1 MDLVAKVESA
11 KLLQPGDLF
20 DDVEVVDVESDELAH
35 ARIAEQLAE
44 LVLSVPAASN
54 IALYGPWGSGKSGIG
69 NLLREAVMRQKGAK
83 FARFDAYKYAETPLR
98 RNFISAVATQ
108 LGVADSKYH
117 ADLYAG
123 RTRTE
128 IGIPASK
135 IVRIVAVFTL
145 LLAGLSI
152 VIAGILAIIAA
163 LQNAPFG
170 ESFAKLAAQTAT
182 AALVPA
188 ALLSALI
195 TLSNK
200 SLQVDRSLGKPD
212 SDEQF
217 ESIFTDL
224 VSSSKARRL
233 VIFVDELD
241 RCSADDVV
249 ATLDAIRTFL
259 GVDKCVFV
267 IAADQQVLEE
277 SLTRAAKQETPANGV
292 NPYYSTGSAYL
303 DKVFQYQISLPPLL
317 SQRVTKFAADLV
329 STRKGLWSEI
339 RSEYVVS
346 VLVPTHVTSPRRVKH
361 LLNAFALSYRLAQ
374 DRHRQ
379 GLLSED
385 PRNNAASLA
394 KLVCLR
400 VEFPIFARD
409 LEIDARL
416 PQIVLNLMAAP
427 DESAIDESWSAQAI
441 ERARAYAVC
450 GEVPTTLLADGSDEE
465 GAALRRTAARSN
477 EQLLDYLRR
486 TKHVFG
492 PTRDL
497 VFMHSSGAAF
507 GLDGQLALSLENA
520 AENADVTGATEQLRG
535 ATVST
540 LRGAVDLL
548 AHLMRTSVGLG
559 AANAAHTLLSLYASD
574 STLPVDAIADG
585 ASESISVL
593 FEEHREILNADTIEA
608 GWNLAARGSSDGA
621 HQLRE
626 AILHKAEVVA
636 DVDAT
641 FILRNPLPA
650 LVSNRESL
658 SRLASKAI
666 VRDGGES
673 SVRAVGDLSDEML
686 LDLLRVIRPGLAED
700 LNSAF
705 RAYTEATAA
714 SAVSQSTPG
723 AATAAATADS
733 ASDVEVLAF
742 NPQSVV
748 DALVALVRERITN
761 AELRHE
767 LVMLL
772 LAIDRQSGRDAV
784 EGLLNEISPVTD
796 GQVIYALLDGCRR
809 REVRLWPRWFNA
821 IDPAEVDSTHATA
834 IQMLGERLC
843 ARISETNA
851 PTVTSVESAV
861 AALKALAACLPGEE
875 NPDVTEVVARI
886 LTPPVTDQEAAEERI
901 FLMQRVAPLVDA
913 DLLDRSELC
922 KVLLPGLHQCFS
934 AEFVAV
940 VEKDSFLG
948 RYMLHEATK
957 IIRYGAPKCEDG
969 EEQIR
974 QILRGVKESSWCD
987 EPFKTELLL
996 AVIAASGSNDLATEE
1011 VPDLAH
1017 IETLVDGL
1025 GSSAFA
1031 AVEMW
1036 LPIARPGYEDLATL
1050 ISRLRAHGP
1059 VKNSLS
1065 DAVAELRREWSDD
1078 QLATFVRAQIVD
1090 PDTERLS
1097 EADILLLGLRDIGGG
1112 TLADILI
1119 ERFAA
1124 CRNNIQRR
1132 ALIELWSRAQISDD
1146 AARRRLIQTVVVGL
1160 LQPADGNRA
1169 VGQTEIALDALS
1181 RFGKPL
1187 PYGTKAIL
1195 GQAVQRAV
1203 TGNEVLVR
1211 KAHSVLEDL
1220 GFATKRHGMFG
1231 LKKSIDYS
1239 G

>member
-1 MDLVAKVESA
+1 MAKADNA

-20 DDVEVVDVESDELAH
+20 DDVEVVDVEADELAH

-44 LVLSVPAASN
+44 LVLTVPAASN
-54 IALYGPWGSGKSGIG
+54 VALYGPWGSGKSGIG
-69 NLLREAVMRQKGAK
+69 NLLRDAVTRKKGPK

-108 LGVADSKYH
+108 LGITDSKYH

-135 IVRIVAVFTL
+135 IIRIILVFTL
-145 LLAGLSI
+145 LLVGLSI

-163 LQNAPFG
+163 LQSTPFG
-170 ESFAKLAAQTAT
+170 ESFAKLATQTAT

-217 ESIFTDL
+217 ESIFREL
-224 VSSSKARRL
+224 VASSKASRL

-249 ATLDAIRTFL
+249 TTLDAIRTFL

-277 SLTRAAKQETPANGV
+277 SLTRAAKQETPANEV

-303 DKVFQYQISLPPLL
+303 DKVFQYQMSLPPLL

-329 STRKGLWSEI
+329 SKRGGLWSEI
-339 RSEYVVS
+339 RGEYVVS

-374 DRHRQ
+374 DRQRQ

-385 PRNNAASLA
+385 PKNNAASLA
-394 KLVCLR
+394 KLICLR

-416 PQIVLNLMAAP
+416 PQIVLGLMADP
-427 DESAIDESWSAQAI
+427 EESALDESWSAKAI
-441 ERARAYAVC
+441 ERARAYAT
-450 GEVPTTLLADGSDEE
+450 GDAVPTTLLADGSDDEDP
-465 GAALRRTAARSN
+465 ALRRTAARSN

-520 AENADVTGATEQLRG
+520 AENADVTGATEELRG
-535 ATVST
+535 ADVPT
-540 LRGAVDLL
+540 LRGAIELL
-548 AHLMRTSVGLG
+548 AHLMRTSVGVG
-559 AANAAHTLLSLYASD
+559 AVNAAYTLLSLYAADPS
-574 STLPVDAIADG
+574 LPVDGVADR

-593 FEEHREILNADTIEA
+593 FDEDRQILDADTIEA
-608 GWNLAARGSSDGA
+608 GWNLAALGSSDGA
-621 HQLRE
+621 QQLRE
-626 AILHKAEVVA
+626 AILLKAEDVG

-650 LVSNRESL
+650 LASNRQSL

-673 SVRAVGDLSDEML
+673 SVEAVGDLSDEVL
-686 LDLLRVIRPGLAED
+686 LDLLCVIRPGLEED

-705 RAYTEATAA
+705 RASVKATEAAGVSTSTSSAA
-714 SAVSQSTPG
+714 I
-723 AATAAATADS
+723 AATNV
-733 ASDVEVLAF
+733 ASSSEVEVAVLD
-742 NPQSVV
+742 PQPIV
-748 DALVALVRERITN
+748 DALVSLVRERITN
-761 AELRHE
+761 VELRQE
-767 LVMLL
+767 LVLL
-772 LAIDRQSGRDAV
+772 LLGIDRQPGRDAV
-784 EGLLNEISPVTD
+784 EGLLGEISPIADSRV
-796 GQVIYALLDGCRR
+796 VEALLDACRR
-809 REVRLWPRWFNA
+809 RDVAMWPRWLNS
-821 IDPAEVDSTHATA
+821 IDAAATDSTHAA
-834 IQMLGERLC
+834 GIQSLGERLC
-843 ARISETNA
+843 ARLVEPNA
-851 PTVTSVESAV
+851 PSVKSVRAAV
-861 AALKALAACLPGEE
+861 EALQALAAHLPDDEKPNLTG
-875 NPDVTEVVARI
+875 VVAQA
-886 LTPPVTDQEAAEERI
+886 LTPPVTDEQTAEQRVFI
-901 FLMQRVAPLVDA
+901 MQRVAPMVDA
-913 DLLDRSELC
+913 DLVDRSELC
-922 KVLLPGLHQCFS
+922 KVLLPDLHQSFS
-934 AEFVAV
+934 AEFGAAV
-940 VEKDSFLG
+940 DKDSFLG
-948 RYMLHEATK
+948 RYLLHEAPA
-957 IIRYGAPKCEDG
+957 IIQDGAQKRDDG
-969 EEQIR
+969 EEQVE
-974 QILRGVKESSWCD
+974 QLLHDVQTSSWYE

-996 AVIAASGSNDLATEE
+996 AVIAACGENHKLAEAAPTLAQIEALVEDLA
-1011 VPDLAH
+1011 
-1017 IETLVDGL
+1017 
-1025 GSSAFA
+1025 SQAFG

-1036 LPIARPGYEDLATL
+1036 LPIARPGYEDLVAV
-1050 ISRLRAHGP
+1050 ISRLRADGP
-1059 VKNSLS
+1059 VKKTLS
-1065 DAVAELRREWSDD
+1065 DAVAELRQKWSDD
-1078 QLATFVRAQIVD
+1078 QLATFVRSQIVD
-1090 PDTERLS
+1090 PDIARLS
-1097 EADILLLGLRDIGGG
+1097 ETDVVLLGIRDLADG

-1124 CRNNIQRR
+1124 CHNNIQRR
-1132 ALIELWSRAQISDD
+1132 ALIDLWSKTQISDD
-1146 AARRRLIQTVVVGL
+1146 TARKRLIQTVVIGL
-1160 LQPADGNRA
+1160 LDGVDGSRA
-1169 VGQTEIALDALS
+1169 VGQTEIALDALN
-1181 RFGKPL
+1181 RLGKPL
-1187 PYGTKAIL
+1187 PYGTKGML

-1203 TGNEVLVR
+1203 TGNQALER
-1211 KAHSVLEDL
+1211 KAASVLEDL
-1220 GFATKRHGMFG
+1220 GYGTRRHGMFG

>member
-1 MDLVAKVESA
+1 MAKAESV

-20 DDVEVVDVESDELAH
+20 DDVEVVDVEADELAH

-44 LVLSVPAASN
+44 LVLTVPAASN

-98 RNFISAVATQ
+98 RNFISAVAKQ
-108 LGVADSKYH
+108 LGVTDSKYH

-145 LLAGLSI
+145 LLVGLSF
-152 VIAGILAIIAA
+152 VIAGILAIVAA
-163 LQNAPFG
+163 LQTAPFG
-170 ESFAKLAAQTAT
+170 ESFAKLATQTAT

-200 SLQVDRSLGKPD
+200 SLQVDRNLGKPD

-224 VSSSKARRL
+224 VSSSKASRL

-259 GVDKCVFV
+259 GIDKCVFV

-277 SLTRAAKQETPANGV
+277 SLTRAAKQETPANEV

-329 STRKGLWSEI
+329 SKRRGLWSQI
-339 RSEYVVS
+339 HGEYVVS

-427 DESAIDESWSAQAI
+427 DGSRVDESWSTQAI
-441 ERARAYAVC
+441 ERACAYATG
-450 GEVPTTLLADGSDEE
+450 GEVPTTLLTDGSHQEDA
-465 GAALRRTAARSN
+465 GLRRTAARSN

-486 TKHVFG
+486 TKHVSG

-507 GLDGQLALSLENA
+507 GLDGQLALSLEDA
-520 AENADVTGATEQLRG
+520 AENADVNGATEKLRG
-535 ATVST
+535 ATIST

-559 AANAAHTLLSLYASD
+559 AANAAYTLLSIYASD
-574 STLPVDAIADG
+574 SSLPVDTIADR

-593 FEEHREILNADTIEA
+593 FDEHREILNADTIEA
-608 GWNLAARGSSDGA
+608 GWNLAALGSSDGA
-621 HQLRE
+621 YRLRE
-626 AILHKAEVVA
+626 AILLEVEA
-636 DVDAT
+636 GEDVDAT

-650 LVSNRESL
+650 LASNRESL

-666 VRDGGES
+666 VRGGGES
-673 SVRAVGDLSDEML
+673 SIRAVGDLSDEVL
-686 LDLLRVIRPGLAED
+686 LDLLRVIRPGLVEN

-705 RAYTEATAA
+705 RTYVNAA
-714 SAVSQSTPG
+714 DASDVSSSTSRT
-723 AATAAATADS
+723 ATAAATV
-733 ASDVEVLAF
+733 ASSRDVEVSVF

-748 DALVALVRERITN
+748 DALVSLIRERITN
-761 AELRHE
+761 TELRHE
-767 LVMLL
+767 LVLLL
-772 LAIDRQSGRDAV
+772 LALERQSGRDAV
-784 EGLLNEISPVTD
+784 ESLLDDISPVAD
-796 GQVIYALLDGCRR
+796 RQVIFALLDGCRR
-809 REVRLWPRWFNA
+809 RDIAAWPRWLNA
-821 IDPAEVDSTHATA
+821 IDTAAIDSTYATA
-834 IQMLGERLC
+834 IQALGERLC
-843 ARISETNA
+843 ARISQADA
-851 PTVTSVESAV
+851 PTLKSVKAAV
-861 AALKALAACLPGEE
+861 EALKALAVRLPGGEK
-875 NPDVTEVVARI
+875 PDLTEAIAQILARPVA
-886 LTPPVTDQEAAEERI
+886 DQETAEERV
-901 FLMQRVAPLVDA
+901 FLMQRVTPLIEA
-913 DLLDRSELC
+913 DLLDQSDLC

-934 AEFVAV
+934 AEFVDA

-948 RYMLHEATK
+948 RYMLHEATT
-957 IIRYGAPKCEDG
+957 IIRFGAPKCEDG
-969 EEQIR
+969 EEQVE
-974 QILRGVKESSWCD
+974 QLLRDIQESSRYE

-996 AVIAASGSNDLATEE
+996 AVIAAWGNNGSVAQEAPN
-1011 VPDLAH
+1011 LAH
-1017 IETLVDGL
+1017 IEGLVESL
-1025 GSSAFA
+1025 GSAAFV

-1036 LPIARPGYEDLATL
+1036 LPIARPDYEDLVAL
-1050 ISRLRAHGP
+1050 ISRLRPHGP
-1059 VKNSLS
+1059 VGNSLV
-1065 DAVAELRREWSDD
+1065 DAVAELRRGWTDD
-1078 QLATFVRAQIVD
+1078 QLATFIRAQIVH
-1090 PDTERLS
+1090 PDTARLS
-1097 EADILLLGLRDIGGG
+1097 EADILLLGLRDIDGG

-1119 ERFAA
+1119 ERFAT
-1124 CRNNIQRR
+1124 CHNNNQRR
-1132 ALIELWSRAQISDD
+1132 ALVELWSKAKISDD

-1181 RFGKPL
+1181 RLGNPL
-1187 PYGTKAIL
+1187 PYGTKAVL
-1195 GQAVQRAV
+1195 GRAVQKAV
-1203 TGNEVLVR
+1203 TGNEVMER
-1211 KAHSVLEDL
+1211 KARSVLEDL
-1220 GFATKRHGMFG
+1220 GYATKRHGMFG

>member
-20 DDVEVVDVESDELAH
+20 DDVEVVDVEADELAH
-35 ARIAEQLAE
+35 ARIAEELAE
-44 LVLSVPAASN
+44 LVLVAPAASN

-69 NLLREAVMRQKGAK
+69 NLLREAVIRQKGSK

-108 LGVADSKYH
+108 LGITDSKFH

-135 IVRIVAVFTL
+135 ILKIIAVFAAML
-145 LLAGLSI
+145 IGLSI
-152 VIAGILAIIAA
+152 IIAGILAIIAF
-163 LQNAPFG
+163 LQSAPFG
-170 ESFAKLAAQTAT
+170 ESFAKLATQTAT

-217 ESIFTDL
+217 ESIFRDL
-224 VSSSKARRL
+224 VSSSKASRL

-241 RCSADDVV
+241 RCSANDVV

-277 SLTRAAKQETPANGV
+277 SLTRAAKQETPANEV

-329 STRKGLWSEI
+329 SKRSGLWSEI

-385 PRNNAASLA
+385 PRSNAASLA
-394 KLVCLR
+394 KLICLR

-427 DESAIDESWSAQAI
+427 DGSIVEKSWSAQAI
-441 ERARAYAVC
+441 ERARAYATG
-450 GEVPTTLLADGSDEE
+450 GEVPTTLLADGAGEE
-465 GAALRRTAARSN
+465 DAALGRTAARSN
-477 EQLLDYLRR
+477 EQLLDYLLR
-486 TKHVFG
+486 TKHVVG

-497 VFMHSSGAAF
+497 VFMHSSGTAF
-507 GLDGQLALSLENA
+507 GLDGQLALTLEIA
-520 AENADVTGATEQLRG
+520 AENVDVKGAAEQLRG
-535 ATVST
+535 ATDST

-559 AANAAHTLLSLYASD
+559 AANAAYTLLSLYASD
-574 STLPVDAIADG
+574 PSLPVDGIADR
-585 ASESISVL
+585 ASESLSVL
-593 FEEHREILNADTIEA
+593 VDEHREILDSDTIGA
-608 GWNLAARGSSDGA
+608 AWNLAALGSSYGA
-621 HQLRE
+621 NQLRE
-626 AILHKAEVVA
+626 AILFKAEMVD
-636 DVDAT
+636 DVDTT

-650 LVSNRESL
+650 LTSNRESL

-666 VRDGGES
+666 VRDGGEA
-673 SVRAVGDLSDEML
+673 SVRAVGDLSDETL
-686 LDLLRVIRPGLAED
+686 LGLLRVVRTGLADD

-705 RAYTEATAA
+705 RTYVEATDAA
-714 SAVSQSTPG
+714 AVSSSG
-723 AATAAATADS
+723 SSTAAAATP
-733 ASDVEVLAF
+733 DVSSSEAEVPAF
-742 NPQSVV
+742 NPQPIV
-748 DALVALVRERITN
+748 DVLVSLVRERISN
-761 AELRHE
+761 VELRQE
-767 LVMLL
+767 LVLLL
-772 LAIDRQSGRDAV
+772 LAMDRQPGRDAV
-784 EGLLNEISPVTD
+784 ERLLDDISPVAD
-796 GQVIYALLDGCRR
+796 PQVISELLDGCRR
-809 REVRLWPRWFNA
+809 REIGLWPRWFEA
-821 IDPAEVDSTHATA
+821 IDAATIDSTHAAA
-834 IQMLGERLC
+834 IQGLGERLC
-843 ARISETNA
+843 ARISEADA
-851 PTVTSVESAV
+851 PIVKSVTAAAE
-861 AALKALAACLPGEE
+861 ALKALAVRLTAREK
-875 NPDVTEVVARI
+875 PDLTGVVAQA
-886 LTPPVTDQEAAEERI
+886 LTPPVTDQETAEERI

-913 DLLDRSELC
+913 GLLDQSELC
-922 KVLLPGLHQCFS
+922 RLLLPNLHQCFS
-934 AEFVAV
+934 AEFGAAIA
-940 VEKDSFLG
+940 KDSFVG

-957 IIRYGAPKCEDG
+957 IIRFGAQQREDCEQQV
-969 EEQIR
+969 EKIIR
-974 QILRGVKESSWCD
+974 DIQESSWYE
-987 EPFKTELLL
+987 EPFKTELLI
-996 AVIAASGSNDLATEE
+996 AIIAASGNKGSVAQELPT
-1011 VPDLAH
+1011 LAH
-1017 IETLVDGL
+1017 IDALVEDL

-1031 AVEMW
+1031 SVETW
-1036 LPIARPGYEDLATL
+1036 LPIARPGYQDLVAL

-1059 VKNSLS
+1059 VRNSLS
-1065 DAVAELRREWSDD
+1065 DAVAEVRREWSQD
-1078 QLATFVRAQIVD
+1078 QLATFIRAQIVD
-1090 PDTERLS
+1090 PDTPRLS
-1097 EADILLLGLRDIGGG
+1097 EADVLLLGLRDLDGG

-1119 ERFAA
+1119 QRFAD
-1124 CRNNIQRR
+1124 CHNNNQRR
-1132 ALIELWSRAQISDD
+1132 AVVELWSKAQISDD
-1146 AARRRLIQTVVVGL
+1146 AARRRLIQAVVVGL
-1160 LQPADGNRA
+1160 LQPTDGNRA

-1181 RFGKPL
+1181 RLGKPL
-1187 PYGTKAIL
+1187 PYGTKTML

-1203 TGNEVLVR
+1203 TGNEGLER
-1211 KAHSVLEDL
+1211 KAQTVLEEL
-1220 GFATKRHGMFG
+1220 GYTTKRYGLFG
-1231 LKKSIDYS
+1231 LKKGIDYS
-1239 G
+1239 A